1 MWPEALS
8 GNDRPGSAVAL
19 MGNDVKKLIA
29 STILAAVALA
39 AVAPASAQRG
49 NDRDFGGWGGASY
62 QSGQSVDQMK
72 RSLANDGYRAYR
84 SIRLDGRQYDLWSN
98 AGSRN
103 PCVGFTSYN
112 GRVTDVRGFAE
123 SECGLVSGGRRG
135 IDEEDLRG
143 LHVGDAQRN
152 LREYDYI
159 NTRNVRIDGKKWDLW
174 QSRRGRECIGFT
186 SYNGRITNVR
196 SFRGSECEGFGIP
209 GSGRIDARD
218 LPGLSVDQAKRA
230 LANAGFRG
238 AGSFRDRGQQWDLFY
253 NDTGRRGRCVRFTSY
268 NGRVTEADEFDAAD
282 CR

>member
-1 MWPEALS
+1 MKKIGIGVIGCGVISKAYMTAMKQFEHIEL
-8 GNDRPGSAVAL
+8 RAVAD
-19 MGNDVKKLIA
+19 MR
-29 STILAAVALA
+29 SE
-39 AVAPASAQRG
+39 PAQQRG
-49 NDRDFGGWGGASY
+49 KEFGVHGMR
-62 QSGQSVDQMK
+62 VDDAK
-72 RSLANDGYRAYR
+72 RSLRDYGYTNTRNVR
-84 SIRLDGRQYDLWSN
+84 LNGKQWDLWLDGRGR
-98 AGSRN
+98 A
-103 PCVGFTSYN
+103 CIGFTSYN

-159 NTRNVRIDGKKWDLW
+159 NTRNVRIDGKQWDLW

-253 NDTGRRGRCVRFTSY
+253 NDTGRRGRCVGFTSY
-268 NGRVTEADEFDAAD
+268 NGRVTEADQFDAAD

>member
-1 MWPEALS
+1 V
-8 GNDRPGSAVAL
+8 N
-19 MGNDVKKLIA
+19 VKKLIA
-29 STILAAVALA
+29 STILAAAAFA

-49 NDRDFGGWGGASY
+49 SDRDFGGWGGASY
-62 QSGQSVDQMK
+62 QSGLSVDQMK

-98 AGSRN
+98 AGSRD

-112 GRVTDVRGFAE
+112 SRVTDVRGFAE

-135 IDEEDLRG
+135 IDEDDLRG
-143 LHVGDAQRN
+143 LRVGDAQRN
-152 LREYDYI
+152 LREYGYT
-159 NTRNVRIDGKKWDLW
+159 NTRNVRIDGRQWDLW
-174 QSRRGRECIGFT
+174 QSGRGRDCVGFT
-186 SYNGRITNVR
+186 SYNGRVTDTR
-196 SFRGSECEGFGIP
+196 SFRGNECEGFGIP

-253 NDTGRRGRCVRFTSY
+253 NDTGRRGRCLGFTSY
-268 NGRVTEADEFDAAD
+268 NGRVTEADEFDARD

>member
-1 MWPEALS
+1 M
-8 GNDRPGSAVAL
+8 N
-19 MGNDVKKLIA
+19 VKELIA
-29 STILAAVALA
+29 STILAAAALA

-62 QSGQSVDQMK
+62 QNGQSVDQMK

-112 GRVTDVRGFAE
+112 SRVTDVRGFAE

-135 IDEEDLRG
+135 IDEDDLRG
-143 LHVGDAQRN
+143 LRVDDAKRN
-152 LREYDYI
+152 LREYGYT
-159 NTRNVRIDGKKWDLW
+159 NTRNVRIDGKQWDLW
-174 QSRRGRECIGFT
+174 QSGRGRECVGFT

-196 SFRGSECEGFGIP
+196 SFRGNECEGSGIP
-209 GSGRIDARD
+209 GAGRNFDTRG
-218 LPGLSVDQAKRA
+218 LRGLSVDQAKRI

-238 AGSFRDRGQQWDLFY
+238 ARNINARGQQWDLWY
-253 NDTGRRGRCVRFTSY
+253 DDRGRGRCVGFTSY
-268 NGRVTEADEFDAAD
+268 NSRVTEADEFNVRD